1 MWVINNNRDSLC
13 NIIYLQG
20 IERKLFW
27 SKPNMI
33 HVLRLKYNSLEREKR
48 IYVISFLLSLL
59 LHVVFVLIFIK
70 DIVLVDLTP
79 EESDLPEKV
88 TVLFPENKPKSIVE
102 NINENNETPDESD
115 FFSDFNSQARTE
127 RLLKEMG
134 IQPMSAGNIP
144 FANLT
149 RPKIQEQ
156 LEKQLQSK
164 KFTRDALLGKQA
176 TDFQDN
182 PYQKELQQAQENIQ
196 ANLNTTNNIYDQ
208 KQFSADQMGDISL
221 STYAWEWAPY
231 INALKRKLYTV
242 WFTPAAYHRLG
253 LIYGQTVIEF
263 SISRDGKLIY
273 HKVHDHEGHESL
285 EKSSVNAI
293 TAVFPFKKLPDN
305 FPEDNLTITA
315 RLIYPKLR

>member
-1 MWVINNNRDSLC
+1 MINT
-13 NIIYLQG
+13 
-20 IERKLFW
+20 
-27 SKPNMI
+27 
-33 HVLRLKYNSLEREKR
+33 LRLKYNSLEREKK
-48 IYVISFLLSLL
+48 IYVISFLISLL
-59 LHVVFVLIFIK
+59 LHAIFVIVFIK
-70 DIVLVDLTP
+70 DIVIVDLSP
-79 EESDLPEKV
+79 EETDLPEEV
-88 TVLFPENKPKSIVE
+88 TVVFPENNPKSIVE
-102 NINENNETPDESD
+102 NINENSETPDESD
-115 FFSDFNSQARTE
+115 FLSDFNSKARTE
-127 RLLKEMG
+127 QLLKKFSN
-134 IQPMSAGNIP
+134 QPMSEGNIP

-156 LEKQLQSK
+156 LRKQLQSK

-176 TDFQDN
+176 TDFQNN
-182 PYQKELQQAQENIQ
+182 PYPKESQQAQENIQ
-196 ANLNTTNNIYDQ
+196 ANQNTTNNIYDQ
-208 KQFSADQMGDISL
+208 KEFSADQMGDISL

-263 SISRDGKLIY
+263 SISRDGKLLY
-273 HKVHDHEGHESL
+273 YKVHDHEGHESL